1 MFGIHYDHAMLR
13 NISIEKTRK
22 ELEMQDWNIKDPV
35 SDGPF
40 KNNF

>member
-22 ELEMQDWNIKDPV
+22 ELENAGLEYQ
-35 SDGPF
+35 GPG
-40 KNNF
+40 K